1 MFQNGSRAAAGLLTR
16 ILASFASSHNVPQ
29 WWCTRMAAP
38 LTRRSSGVAG
48 HARNTRPTT
57 MVDWAN
63 DGLCRRHRL
72 TASDEDSDEDD
83 VRACRYWHVLAGC
96 S

>member
-29 WWCTRMAAP
+29 WWCTRMAA
-38 LTRRSSGVAG
+38 
-48 HARNTRPTT
+48 RPTT